1 MSDARSTVSAILKK
15 VDQLI
20 KAGDI
25 DESIRQVIRARE
37 IDPKHVYIHAY
48 EERLAYLKEQHQKN
62 VAEEQTRKSAEEAAR
77 RRAEELQMRHEE
89 ERARLAEQA
98 VEVVAEEPPPARLEE
113 PLPVQPEEPP
123 PVQSAPSKGIYRDTP
138 TVEGSRTIMVI
149 DDDAPLLEMLTQ
161 ALRLS
166 GYKTKGFTRSDDAF
180 ALLREWTPDLIL
192 CDVNLETS
200 TMGGFTFYEKIQAID
215 RLQDV
220 PFVFLTGLN
229 DDVLMRNA
237 KEMGVDDYLTKPVS
251 IENLLATVKGKL
263 RRFSAFKKPGK

>member
-1 MSDARSTVSAILKK
+1 MSDARTAVSAILKK

-20 KAGDI
+20 RAGEI
-25 DESIRQVIRARE
+25 DESIRQVIRAKE

-77 RRAEELQMRHEE
+77 RRAEELQVRHEE
-89 ERARLAEQA
+89 ERARLAAEA
-98 VEVVAEEPPPARLEE
+98 VEVMAEEPPPARPQE
-113 PLPVQPEEPP
+113 PAPVQPAPP
-123 PVQSAPSKGIYRDTP
+123 KGIYRDSP
-138 TVEGSRTIMVI
+138 AVDGSRTILVI
-149 DDDAPLLEMLTQ
+149 DDDAPLLEMLSQ

-166 GYKTKGFTRSDDAF
+166 GYQTKAFTRSDDALT
-180 ALLREWTPDLIL
+180 LLREWTPDLIL

-229 DDVLMRNA
+229 DEVLMRNA

-251 IENLLATVKGKL
+251 IENLIATVKGKL